1 MQDYNRYKIKTEN
14 ADWQGIC
21 EMNGIRFDSFGTR
34 KELEALPE
42 YLEPG
47 EVVFALASGFMKQT
61 ITSNTFDG
69 GLNTWL
75 VILTSERFLF
85 MDAALLTSSIDTQS
99 VRLDKVQAISASQG
113 FLLGKISIDLGSRL
127 ITIDNCTKE
136 SVKVM
141 ADLAN
146 KWLKER
152 EKGFVPPE
160 ENSDISNFKDKVNKE
175 KNYVSPPIAKTP
187 KISRTAATLVTGFF
201 GWFGLNDFIWGV
213 WTAGA
218 IKCGLCAISFNLER
232 NGHYILSAIIF
243 SIICIWVFCDLA
255 RIYDGGYFKD
265 KPSSIV
271 SGSLTGLFSL
281 LYLFLLIGN
290 IVIAWSEYS
299 DENIKDSGKVASIR
313 EIVDT
318 YNQNEAAADRIFDG
332 KRLTIAGA
340 VRSVE
345 KDFWGDYVVK
355 FDGLGA
361 FNIFNLGGKVTEIE
375 LTFLEKES
383 GKLLEVR
390 KGDVIAANCIGRG
403 LSAGI
408 YSADKCKVA
417 TIRKK
422 SEKKE
427 KTNTQTVQNIIFPNR
442 PVNQKQVANNH
453 IQATLPVQDKKKEPG
468 ILIRESKSGKVVVKD
483 KNDLY

>member
-113 FLLGKISIDLGSRL
+113 FVFGKISIDLGSRL

-136 SVKVM
+136 AVKVM

-160 ENSDISNFKDKVNKE
+160 ENSDISSFKDKVNKD
-175 KNYVSPPIAKTP
+175 KNRVFPPIANTP
-187 KISRTAATLVTGFF
+187 KISRTSATLVTGLF

-213 WTAGA
+213 WGMGS
-218 IKCGLCAISFNLER
+218 IKCSLCAISFFLER
-232 NGHYILSAIIF
+232 NGHYVLSAIIF
-243 SIICIWVFCDLA
+243 LVICIWVFCDLA
-255 RIYDGGYFKD
+255 RIYDGSYFKD
-265 KPSSIV
+265 RPSSIV
-271 SGSLTGLFSL
+271 SGGLTGIFCL
-281 LYLFLLIGN
+281 LYLFLFIG
-290 IVIAWSEYS
+290 IIAGTWMEYS
-299 DENIKDSGKVASIR
+299 DESIKDSGKLASIR

-318 YNQNEAAADRIFDG
+318 YNQNGAAADRTFDG

-355 FDGLGA
+355 FEGLGT
-361 FNIFNLGGKVTEIE
+361 FNIFNLGSKVTEIE
-375 LTFLEKES
+375 LTFPEKES

-408 YSADKCKVA
+408 YSADKCKVTA
-417 TIRKK
+417 VRKK
-422 SEKKE
+422 SEKTDVKH
-427 KTNTQTVQNIIFPNR
+427 KQTTQNIIAPNNR
-442 PVNQKQVANNH
+442 VNPKQVASNQN
-453 IQATLPVQDKKKEPG
+453 QTTLPVQDKEKEPS
-468 ILIRESKSGKVVVKD
+468 ILVRESKSGKVVIQEHK
-483 KNDLY
+483 